1 MSNSV
6 TPWTTAWQA
15 SLSITSSWNL
25 LKLMSIELVMSSN
38 HLILCHL
45 LLSPSIFPSIRIFSN
60 ESALHIRWPKDRS
73 FSFSISPSNEYS
85 ELISFRMT
93 GLICLLSKGL
103 LRIFSRTVVQKH
115 QFFGTQPFFMVQ
127 PSHPYMTTGKTIAL
141 AIWTF
146 RYLLADQCPF
156 ILCRYLLSHC
166 FGLPGNSLC
175 LHNLWLAKCKWIAQI
190 PEMSLKWY
198 AY

>member
-1 MSNSV
+1 MK
-6 TPWTTAWQA
+6 A
-15 SLSITSSWNL
+15 INL
-25 LKLMSIELVMSSN
+25 LKQFCNSLFF
-38 HLILCHL
+38 L
-45 LLSPSIFPSIRIFSN
+45 LNIDFPPASVSPKY
-60 ESALHIRWPKDRS
+60 WS
-73 FSFSISPSNEYS
+73 FSVSPSNEYS
-85 ELISFRMT
+85 GLISFRMT

-175 LHNLWLAKCKWIAQI
+175 LHNL
-190 PEMSLKWY
+190 
-198 AY
+198 